1 MVQALSNHVVQFAIV
16 KLLVE
21 HPSSTFVSV
30 VSFCKCYWSVVS
42 ECVASL
48 LWQIMSTFDEIEMC
62 GIFSYF
68 R

>member
-1 MVQALSNHVVQFAIV
+1 MVQFTIVESVV
-16 KLLVE
+16 E
-21 HPSSTFVSV
+21 YPSSTSVSV
-30 VSFCKCYWSVVS
+30 GSFCKCDWYVVS

-48 LWQIMSTFDEIEMC
+48 LWQIMSTFDEIEMY